1 MPFQDSTTGRTSPL
15 SMLTQMPS
23 LTRLIGKLQSAT
35 EEILHTQEACAVA
48 GLAMSAHAPFV
59 LSFCPS
65 EIEQA
70 RRDFTSFILQGELR
84 LHGLSHL
91 MSRSLFDGPFELT
104 STVIGELSETSGRF
118 TLSMPVTVEN
128 LLASSDLE
136 LGKRQLAR
144 FGVQSPE
151 DSSLWLQPYLVANF
165 VEYEPSEGSNAFKV
179 TKLLS
184 RIKAEQ
190 ELWNKVADEIFDLD
204 RLFARDKQ
212 LKRFSRYVKD
222 VFGLKLL
229 TEDVASARTLHSH
242 LTTWRWTDDDIFALN
257 LPDLPDDLRPLR
269 CLEFVEIKDYLSQGS
284 GKNSGWTAIKSVVRW
299 WDQTFEL
306 QVQPL
311 PNYYREQERFTRES
325 HRSFKLSREQLR
337 EEMAKRLP
345 LYGFM
350 RELLRWLFS
359 PELSPVRPSFPGV
372 VLLINEGHPISASSS
387 RGTEPALVKQSSRER
402 SKSHV
407 SGGPDC

>member
-1 MPFQDSTTGRTSPL
+1 MVVQT
-15 SMLTQMPS
+15 PS
-23 LTRLIGKLQSAT
+23 LTRLIDKLQHAT

-59 LSFCPS
+59 LSFCRS

-70 RRDFTSFILQGELR
+70 RRDFTAFILQGELR

-91 MSRSLFDGPFELT
+91 LSRSLFDGPFELT

-118 TLSMPVTVEN
+118 TLSLPVTVEN
-128 LLASSDLE
+128 LLANSDLE

-151 DSSLWLQPYLVANF
+151 NSAEWLQPHLVANF
-165 VEYEPSEGSNAFKV
+165 VEYEPSEGANAFKV

-212 LKRFSRYVKD
+212 LKRYSRYVKD
-222 VFGLKLL
+222 VFGIKLL

-242 LTTWRWTDDDIFALN
+242 LTTWRWIDEDIEALQ
-257 LPDLPDDLRPLR
+257 LPDLPKDRKSLRS
-269 CLEFVEIKDYLSQGS
+269 LEFLEIKDYLSQGA

-306 QVQPL
+306 QIQPL

-337 EEMAKRLP
+337 EEMAKSLP

-350 RELLRWLFS
+350 RDLLRWLFS
-359 PELSPVRPSFPGV
+359 PEPSLIRPSFPGV
-372 VLLINEGHPISASSS
+372 ALLINDGHPISASTT
-387 RGTEPALVKQSSRER
+387 RGTEPDLVKQSSGER
-402 SKSHV
+402 RGRTDS
-407 SGGPDC
+407 